1 MQRIVAIRS
10 ASQAQAVEPRVNP
23 EVSCCRKAILLRANT
38 ATVMARGAPMQ
49 VGPRCQ
55 SMFCQN
61 ALENHKK
68 LGLEPEMRHHAAA
81 WCKYSHQR
89 HDSAGREITPM
100 KTLLL
105 NKQDVGGLI
114 SMKEVIGTV
123 EEAYKAFNS
132 GQVIQP
138 AYTCIHLP
146 PPRGEIDFKLGY
158 CEANEIISMK
168 ASSGGFPN
176 NPAEHGVPSGMGTI
190 LLFDA
195 RTCAL
200 ICVMDGSLIT
210 GLRTGAAGAVS
221 VKALARKNART
232 ITSIGTGNQARM
244 QIRAIREVMTIE
256 AIHAWDHHPQTL
268 AQYKADIER
277 DFGIPVVMA
286 RSKQDAVEQADIL
299 VTTTRGKGSLV
310 DAAWVRPGTHIV
322 AIGTDTQGKQEL
334 EPEIF
339 RNAKIVN
346 DSIAQCVEK
355 GETWHPL
362 HKNIISK
369 DDIHAEI
376 GEILLGKKPGRESDD
391 EITIFDSTGMAI
403 QDNTT
408 SHLIYRNAIAS
419 STGTAF
425 EFIPS

>member
-1 MQRIVAIRS
+1 
-10 ASQAQAVEPRVNP
+10 
-23 EVSCCRKAILLRANT
+23 
-38 ATVMARGAPMQ
+38 
-49 VGPRCQ
+49 
-55 SMFCQN
+55 
-61 ALENHKK
+61 
-68 LGLEPEMRHHAAA
+68 
-81 WCKYSHQR
+81 
-89 HDSAGREITPM
+89 
-100 KTLLL
+100 
-105 NKQDVGGLI
+105 
-114 SMKEVIGTV
+114 
-123 EEAYKAFNS
+123 
-132 GQVIQP
+132 
-138 AYTCIHLP
+138 
-146 PPRGEIDFKLGY
+146 
-158 CEANEIISMK
+158 
-168 ASSGGFPN
+168 
-176 NPAEHGVPSGMGTI
+176 MGTI

-277 DFGIPVVMA
+277 EFGIPVVMA

-310 DAAWVRPGTHIV
+310 EAAWVRPGTHIV

-362 HKNIISK
+362 NKNIISK
-369 DDIHAEI
+369 DDIHARDRRDPAGQEA
-376 GEILLGKKPGRESDD
+376 GARDRRRDHDLRLD
-391 EITIFDSTGMAI
+391 GMAI

-408 SHLIYRNAIAS
+408 SNLIYRNAIAS
-419 STGTAF
+419 NTGTAF
-425 EFIPS
+425 EFIRS

>member
-1 MQRIVAIRS
+1 
-10 ASQAQAVEPRVNP
+10 
-23 EVSCCRKAILLRANT
+23 
-38 ATVMARGAPMQ
+38 
-49 VGPRCQ
+49 
-55 SMFCQN
+55 
-61 ALENHKK
+61 
-68 LGLEPEMRHHAAA
+68 MR
-81 WCKYSHQR
+81 
-89 HDSAGREITPM
+89 
-100 KTLLL
+100 TLLL
-105 NKQDVGGLI
+105 NKQDVGRLI

-123 EEAYKAFNS
+123 EEAYKAFNR

-138 AYTCIHLP
+138 PYTCIHLP

-158 CEANEIISMK
+158 NQADEIISMK

-176 NPAEHGVPSGMGTI
+176 NPTEHGVPSGMGTI

-195 RTCAL
+195 RSCAL

-221 VKALARKNART
+221 VKVLARKDAKT
-232 ITSIGTGNQARM
+232 VTSIGTGHQARM
-244 QIRAIREVMTIE
+244 QIRAIQEVMAIE
-256 AIHAWDHHPQTL
+256 CIHAWANHPASVARFQ
-268 AQYKADIER
+268 ADIER
-277 DFGIPVVMA
+277 EFGIPVVKA
-286 RSKQDAVEQADIL
+286 RSKQDAVGQADIL

-310 DAAWVRPGTHIV
+310 EAAWVRPGTHIV
-322 AIGTDTQGKQEL
+322 AIGTDAVGKQEL
-334 EPEIF
+334 EPAVF

-362 HKNIISK
+362 NKNIIGR

-376 GEILLGKKPGRESDD
+376 GEILLGRKPGRETDD
-391 EITIFDSTGMAI
+391 EVTIFDSTGMAI

-408 SHLIYRNAIAS
+408 SLRIYRNAIAS
-419 STGTAF
+419 NTGTTF